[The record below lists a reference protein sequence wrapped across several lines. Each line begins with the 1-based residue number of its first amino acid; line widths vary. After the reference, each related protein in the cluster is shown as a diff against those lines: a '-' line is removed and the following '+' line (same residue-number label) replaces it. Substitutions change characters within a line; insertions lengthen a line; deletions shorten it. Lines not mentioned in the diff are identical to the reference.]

1 MITLIRFTAEWCQP
15 CKRYAPIVDQVVS
28 SIPEMTQ
35 EVVDVDKNPE
45 LASKYGVRGV
55 PFTVLRDEEGTILGG
70 FQGAVA
76 GSKLHQIL
84 DTFL

>member
-1 MITLIRFTAEWCQP
+1 MITLMKFSAEWCQP
-15 CKRYAPIVDQVVS
+15 CKRYAPIVQQVVGS
-28 SIPEMTQ
+28 RPEVRL
-35 EVVDVDKNPE
+35 EEIDIDKSPQ
-45 LASKYGVRGV
+45 LAAKFGVQSV